1 MLPHVS
7 SPSNLSIPER
17 WALVNRRVTER
28 DANASLE
35 HKFQQTAALMA
46 SVGDF
51 GWTEALAEDDDRV
64 RQMWTKLRG
73 AKEKLR
79 GAKDDGEPSR

>member
-7 SPSNLSIPER
+7 SPSTLSLAER
-17 WALVNRRVTER
+17 WALVNRRVREQ
-28 DANASLE
+28 DADASLE

-46 SVGDF
+46 SVADF
-51 GWTEALAEDDDRV
+51 GWTEALAEDDERV

-73 AKEKLR
+73 AN
-79 GAKDDGEPSR
+79 GDGKQSR

>member
-7 SPSNLSIPER
+7 SPSNLSIAER
-17 WALVNRRVTER
+17 WALVNRRVTEQ

-46 SVGDF
+46 SVRDF
-51 GWTEALAEDDDRV
+51 GWTEALAEDDERV

-73 AKEKLR
+73 AK
-79 GAKDDGEPSR
+79 DDGEQSR